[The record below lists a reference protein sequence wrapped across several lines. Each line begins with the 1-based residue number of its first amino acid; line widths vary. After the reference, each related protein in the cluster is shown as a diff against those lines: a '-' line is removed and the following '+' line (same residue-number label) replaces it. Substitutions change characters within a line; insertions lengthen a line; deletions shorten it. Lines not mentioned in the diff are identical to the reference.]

1 MLQKE
6 KQTEKQFQN
15 CSYSDDDVTNYVN
28 FLKNYAT
35 KQTKYRKRNKISSP
49 CVEYYHDLKRY
60 PYEQD
65 LHL

>member
-49 CVEYYHDLKRY
+49 CVE
-60 PYEQD
+60 
-65 LHL
+65 

>member
-1 MLQKE
+1 MKFGTVIPCKVTKKFVGKRL
-6 KQTEKQFQN
+6 QN

-49 CVEYYHDLKRY
+49 CVE
-60 PYEQD
+60 
-65 LHL
+65 